1 MLIQFA
7 QENHLAVVVGTKT
20 PGRLVSRSGTKLGK
34 GYTLVVPVAAYTS
47 WNGTQ
52 IEGRGITPDV
62 PIDWSYEAALE
73 GRDLQLDRALATLRS
88 L

>member
-7 QENHLAVVVGTKT
+7 QENRFATVVGNKT
-20 PGRLVSRSGTKLGK
+20 PGRLVSRAGTKLGK
-34 GYTLVVPVAAYTS
+34 GYTLVIPVAAYMS

-52 IEGRGITPDV
+52 IEGKGITPDV
-62 PIDWSYEAALE
+62 PADWSLEAALE
-73 GRDLQLDRALATLRS
+73 GRDPQLERALAALKS